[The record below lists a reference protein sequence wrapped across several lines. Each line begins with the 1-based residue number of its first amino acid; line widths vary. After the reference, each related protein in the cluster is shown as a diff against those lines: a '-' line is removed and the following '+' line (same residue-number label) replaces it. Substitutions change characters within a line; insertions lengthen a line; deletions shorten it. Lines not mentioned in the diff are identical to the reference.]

1 LLASHARA
9 QCGLGRIV
17 RTQRSADLASG
28 CFLALLGLVV
38 IAAASQITGGME
50 ERLPPRTLPYT
61 TGVAVL
67 VTGAALAVR
76 SWRSRE
82 PDAPIKWP
90 DREGSIRVLV
100 SLGALAVYVAVLNP
114 LGMPI
119 ATVLFIAFLVW
130 YLGRTGLVYAALVG
144 LASGATVFFLF
155 IRLLELSLPAG
166 PLAP

>member
-1 LLASHARA
+1 M
-9 QCGLGRIV
+9 

-28 CFLALLGLVV
+28 WFLALLGLVV
-38 IAAASQITGGME
+38 IGAASQITGGME

-61 TGVAVL
+61 TGVAIL

-76 SWRSRE
+76 SWRTRG

-90 DREGSIRVLV
+90 NREGTIRVLV
-100 SLGALAVYVAVLNP
+100 SLGALAIYVALLSP

-119 ATVLFIAFLVW
+119 ATALFIGFLVW
-130 YLGRTGLVYAALVG
+130 YLGRTGVVYAAALG
-144 LASGATVFFLF
+144 LASGAAVLFLF
-155 IRLLELSLPAG
+155 IKLLELSLPAG